1 MVTLKVRQ
9 NGSILVEGE
18 DVKLIDWNGNE
29 YYVPKKPFAVC
40 RCGQSKE
47 KPFCDGSHK
56 TCGFQAAEEAPG
68 PKKPPTDLPPVV
80 PPTTT

>member
-18 DVKLIDWNGNE
+18 DVKLVDWNGNE
-29 YYVPKKPFAVC
+29 YYVPKKPFAIC
-40 RCGQSKE
+40 RCGASKQ
-47 KPFCDGSHK
+47 KPFCDSSHK
-56 TCGFQAAEEAPG
+56 TCGYVAEEAAPG
-68 PKKPPTDLPPVV
+68 PKVPPPDAPPA

>member
-29 YYVPKKPFAVC
+29 YFVPKKPFAVC
-40 RCGQSKE
+40 RCGASKE
-47 KPFCDGSHK
+47 KPFCDSSHK
-56 TCGFQAAEEAPG
+56 ECQQCISTFFAHKR
-68 PKKPPTDLPPVV
+68 PKLV
-80 PPTTT
+80 

>member
-18 DVKLIDWNGNE
+18 DVKLVDWNGNE
-29 YYVPKKPFAVC
+29 YFVPKKPFAIC
-40 RCGQSKE
+40 RCGASQQ

-56 TCGFQAAEEAPG
+56 TCGFVGDEAAPG
-68 PKKPPTDLPPVV
+68 PKAPKPEAPQAP
-80 PPTTT
+80 